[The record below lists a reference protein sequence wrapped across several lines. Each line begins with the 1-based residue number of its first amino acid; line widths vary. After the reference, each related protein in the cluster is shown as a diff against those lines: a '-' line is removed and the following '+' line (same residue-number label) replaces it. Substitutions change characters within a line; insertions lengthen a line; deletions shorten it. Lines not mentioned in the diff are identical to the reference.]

1 MNDTPE
7 VHDLIQRDIDG
18 RLTEAERKHLSDLL
32 ATDPVAREEHRRLE
46 SLRDMLA
53 GLPKEDPPGHLRASV
68 LREIRAKRTAAR
80 PAWSLGR
87 FALGYAYAAAAGAA
101 LAILGIHIV
110 TGGRVFGPSSLE
122 PNAAATIG
130 SASFLSYRSQAGS
143 LAVDVDPPGKG
154 SLDIVLAYDPA
165 SFELLGISNKTE
177 GIERIEAADG
187 QVRWS
192 QERPQRVTVLLSP
205 KKPGV
210 SRVDVKYTGE
220 GGTSGGGSLELPGMK

>member
-1 MNDTPE
+1 MNETPE

-18 RLTEAERKHLSDLL
+18 RLTAAERKHLSDLL
-32 ATDPVAREEHRRLE
+32 AADPVAREEHRRLE

-68 LREIRAKRTAAR
+68 LREIWAKRGAQ
-80 PAWSLGR
+80 PAWSFGR

-101 LAILGIHIV
+101 LAILGVHIV
-110 TGGRVFGPSSLE
+110 TGGRVFGPNSLE

-130 SASFLSYRSQAGS
+130 SASFLSYRSQAGN

-177 GIERIEAADG
+177 GIGRIEATDG

-192 QERPQRVTVLLSP
+192 QERPQRVTVVLAP
-205 KKPGV
+205 RKPGV
-210 SRVDVKYTGE
+210 SRVDVRYTGE
-220 GGTSGGGSLELPGMK
+220 GGNSGGGSLELPGMN